1 MITIACDRQLAPDVE
16 FLFDRLMQLEE
27 RAEIVDGR
35 IIIAPPRGAWQA
47 QVAGEIMV
55 SLHDFVRGRLAG
67 HVVGG
72 GAVFCVNLP
81 HRATF
86 TPDTGDYVGPVAGM
100 EPFEGAPVFAVEI
113 RSLSDYGPRA
123 ERLLAE
129 KRADYFACGTQVV
142 WDVKLCSNDVVK
154 VYRASAPDQPV
165 VYRPGDIADAEPA
178 VTGWT
183 VPVSSLLPDDWERPE
198 AEALPGELRH
208 AE

>member
-1 MITIACDRQLAPDVE
+1 MIPVACDRQSAPDVE
-16 FLFDRLMQLEE
+16 FLFDRLMQLEV

-55 SLHDFVRGRLAG
+55 SLHDFARGRLAG

-72 GAVFCVNLP
+72 GTVFRVNLP
-81 HRATF
+81 YRATF
-86 TPDTGDYVGPVAGM
+86 TPDTGYYVGPVAGM

-113 RSLSDYGPRA
+113 HSLSDYGQRA

-129 KRADYFACGTQVV
+129 KREDYFACGTQVV
-142 WDVKLCSNDVVK
+142 WDVDLLSNDVVK

-165 VYRPGDIADAEPA
+165 VYRPGDIAEAEPA
-178 VTGWT
+178 VPGWT
-183 VPVSSLLPDDWERPE
+183 VAVGSLLPEDWGCP
-198 AEALPGELRH
+198 AEPTP
-208 AE
+208 